1 MQRPSKIFLVSLFA
15 CCFILSGDPASADSQ
30 IPAEG
35 GVWPQIIL
43 PVPQNADHQN
53 YLGIT
58 GKETFA
64 VSEIKAEV
72 VIIEIFNMY

>member
-1 MQRPSKIFLVSLFA
+1 MQRAVRVYSISFLA
-15 CCFILSGDPASADSQ
+15 CCFILFAGPVSGDSQ

-35 GVWPQIIL
+35 GVWPQVIL

-64 VSEIKAEV
+64 VPEIKAEV

>member
-1 MQRPSKIFLVSLFA
+1 MQRAAKIFWVSLLA
-15 CCFILSGDPASADSQ
+15 CCFILSAGPVSADSQ
-30 IPAEG
+30 IPPEG
-35 GVWPQIIL
+35 GVWPQVIL

-64 VSEIKAEV
+64 VPEIKAEV